1 MMRDVDLQIVAS
13 ESVSEATKYVS
24 EFGDK
29 REIDNEEEW
38 IDSRFLEI
46 VIMKEMSKYIIPL
59 S

>member
-1 MMRDVDLQIVAS
+1 MMRDVDLQIIAS
-13 ESVSEATKYVS
+13 ESLSEATKHVS

-29 REIDNEEEW
+29 RESDNEEW

-46 VIMKEMSKYIIPL
+46 VMKEMSKYIIPF

>member
-1 MMRDVDLQIVAS
+1 MMRDVDLQIIAS
-13 ESVSEATKYVS
+13 ESLSEATKHVS

-29 REIDNEEEW
+29 RESDNEEEW

-46 VIMKEMSKYIIPL
+46 VMKEMSKYIIPF

>member
-1 MMRDVDLQIVAS
+1 MMRDVDLQIIAS
-13 ESVSEATKYVS
+13 ESLSEATKYVS

-29 REIDNEEEW
+29 RESDNEEEW

-46 VIMKEMSKYIIPL
+46 VMKEMSKYIIPF